1 MSPADTDV
9 AMIPRRVTRA
19 ERIADDIHLF
29 ELRDPAGGEL
39 PEFSAGAHVSLKVPN
54 GLIRKYSLCND
65 PAERDRYVIAVKR
78 EAGGR
83 GGSESLI
90 REAVEGAEVPVSPPA
105 NNFALA
111 KSPAGYLLIAGGIGI
126 TPIMA
131 MIREL
136 AAAGGRFKLYYC
148 TRSPEGTAFR
158 DELLAP
164 ELRGKVKIHH
174 DGGDLAKALDL
185 WPVVEKPQGHLYCCG
200 PRGLMQAVR
209 DMTGHWSPSAVHFEA
224 FTEAAE
230 PKPDDKPFT
239 VRLAKSGGSVAVPVG
254 TTILDALRDHGLD
267 VPSSCESGT
276 CGTCRTRLVA
286 GDADHRDLVL
296 ADDERATNIMVC
308 VSRARSGEIVI
319 DR

>member
-1 MSPADTDV
+1 
-9 AMIPRRVTRA
+9 
-19 ERIADDIHLF
+19 
-29 ELRDPAGGEL
+29 
-39 PEFSAGAHVSLKVPN
+39 
-54 GLIRKYSLCND
+54 
-65 PAERDRYVIAVKR
+65 
-78 EAGGR
+78 
-83 GGSESLI
+83 
-90 REAVEGAEVPVSPPA
+90 
-105 NNFALA
+105 
-111 KSPAGYLLIAGGIGI
+111 
-126 TPIMA
+126 
-131 MIREL
+131 
-136 AAAGGRFKLYYC
+136 
-148 TRSPEGTAFR
+148 
-158 DELLAP
+158 
-164 ELRGKVKIHH
+164 
-174 DGGDLAKALDL
+174 
-185 WPVVEKPQGHLYCCG
+185 
-200 PRGLMQAVR
+200 
-209 DMTGHWSPSAVHFEA
+209 MTGHWSPSAVHFEA